1 MKHLVV
7 FLVFLFLGLLSM
19 QNMHLFKKTQSG
31 ERYEYFN
38 TETSQV
44 LPPILAGYLNEAGIR
59 YTIYKIPN
67 YVMDLFTYNKDFSI
81 VTKSKLKYTVI
92 LFPRHKSET
101 QYSDNVTS
109 FNQKVK
115 NMVDV
120 YRKDFNL
127 IVRDDE
133 IKPNYVQKYE
143 RDAYNDLET
152 HCGNFCLIDSSKQV
166 MFVFKNITI
175 SETNALEAVFQHYS
189 HENHK
194 NIEE

>member
-7 FLVFLFLGLLSM
+7 FLVFLLLGLLSM
-19 QNMHLFKKTQSG
+19 QHMHIFKKTQSG

-44 LPPILAGYLNEAGIR
+44 LPPILVGYLNEAGIR

-81 VTKSKLKYTVI
+81 VTKSKPKYTVI
-92 LFPRHKSET
+92 LFPDYKSKN
-101 QYSDNVTS
+101 QNSDNLLY
-109 FNQKVK
+109 FNRKIK
-115 NMVDV
+115 NMVEV

-127 IVRDDE
+127 IVRNYE
-133 IKPNYVQKYE
+133 VKPQYVQKYE
-143 RDAYNDLET
+143 HDAYDDLEAY
-152 HCGNFCLIDSSKQV
+152 CGNFCLIDPYKQV

-189 HENHK
+189 LENNK
-194 NIEE
+194 SF

>member
-7 FLVFLFLGLLSM
+7 FLVFLLLCLLSM
-19 QNMHLFKKTQSG
+19 QNMHIFKKTQSG

-44 LPPILAGYLNEAGIR
+44 LPSILVGYLNESGIR

-81 VTKSKLKYTVI
+81 ITKSKSKYTVI
-92 LFPRHKSET
+92 LFPRHKSKT
-101 QYSDNVTS
+101 QDVDNLIS
-109 FNQKVK
+109 FNRKVK

-120 YRKDFNL
+120 YHKDFNI

-133 IKPNYVQKYE
+133 VVPRYIRKYE
-143 RDAYNDLET
+143 RDAYGDLET
-152 HCGNFCLIDSSKQV
+152 YCGNFCLIDPSKHV

-175 SETNALEAVFQHYS
+175 TETNALEAVFQHYS
-189 HENHK
+189 LENYESFE
-194 NIEE
+194 N